1 MDYKVV
7 QADESWFRENISCQ
21 YACPVNTPASS
32 YIERIQEGDYDSAL
46 GLNYMANLFPHIL
59 GRVCTHPCESACRR
73 GKIDEPI
80 SICSLK
86 RVAADF
92 AEKKYPKRSLV
103 AKKTGKKMKVAIIG
117 AGPCGLAAGN
127 DLAVMGY
134 DVTIFEA
141 LPMAGG
147 MLSVGIPP
155 YRLPWNKIDGAV
167 GWVEELGIKLK
178 LKSPVNTL
186 EKFDKL
192 VENYDAVYIAAG
204 AHKSMALEISGEDL
218 KGVVHGITYMK
229 DINLGKQKKVPS
241 RVAVVGG
248 GFTAIDCAR
257 SSLRL
262 GAKEVFIIYR
272 RTLKEMPAGELEVS
286 LAEEE
291 AIKILYLTTP
301 IKISG
306 DKKSKVTALDCIKNR
321 LGEPDASGR
330 RRPEPIPGS
339 EFTLPVDMVIA
350 AIGQAPD
357 TAFMAG
363 KSGVKFTK
371 WGTVKV
377 DAESFM
383 TSRKGVFAGGDFMTG
398 PRNAIEVIGDGRKAA
413 RAIDKYLSGGKE
425 RRYDYFFK
433 DKDPVR
439 NDPGYES
446 IPRQKQNAVQMGAR
460 WDIDK
465 EVELGFSEENASKEA
480 DRCLLCHY
488 NIFID
493 EKCVLCGGCIDV
505 CPHNCIEMI
514 SRDKVETEGLLDGSI
529 PDDWDAV
536 MAIDEEK
543 CIRCG
548 LCVKRCPVDA
558 ITMKRF
564 SYTEAAV

>member
-1 MDYKVV
+1 VDYKVV
-7 QADESWFRENISCQ
+7 RADENWFRENVSCQ
-21 YACPVNTPASS
+21 YACPVNTPASN

-73 GKIDEPI
+73 GKIDEPV

-92 AEKKYPKRSLV
+92 AEKKYPKRRLV
-103 AKKTGKKMKVAIIG
+103 AKKTGKKVAIIG
-117 AGPCGLAAGN
+117 AGPSGLAAGN
-127 DLAVMGY
+127 DLAIAGH

-155 YRLPWNKIDGAV
+155 YRLPWNKIEGAV
-167 GWVEELGIKLK
+167 NWVNELGITLK
-178 LKSPVNTL
+178 LNSPVRSS
-186 EKFDKL
+186 EEFDEL
-192 VENYDAVYIAAG
+192 VEKHDAVYIAAG
-204 AHKSMALEISGEDL
+204 AHKSPELDISGEDL

-229 DINLGKQKKVPS
+229 AINLGNQEKVPS

-262 GAKEVFIIYR
+262 GAKEVFMIYR
-272 RTLKEMPAGELEVS
+272 RTLNEMPAGELEVS
-286 LAEEE
+286 MAEEE

-306 DKKSKVTALDCIKNR
+306 DKDSKVTAIECIKNK

-357 TAFMAG
+357 ISFMAET
-363 KSGVKFTK
+363 SGVKFTK
-371 WGTVKV
+371 WGTVEV
-377 DAESFM
+377 DTESFT
-383 TSRKGVFAGGDFMTG
+383 TSRKGVFAGGDFITG

-413 RAIDKYLSGGKE
+413 RAIDNYLSGNKE
-425 RRYDYFFK
+425 RGYDYFFK
-433 DKDPVR
+433 DQEPVR
-439 NDPGYES
+439 NDIGYEK

-465 EVELGFSEENASKEA
+465 EVELGFSRESASKEA

-505 CPHNCIEMI
+505 CPHNCIAMI
-514 SRDKVETEGLLDGSI
+514 SRDKVETEDMLDGSI

-536 MAIDEEK
+536 MAIDEEQ

-564 SYTEAAV
+564 SYAEAAV

>member
-7 QADESWFRENISCQ
+7 QADGNWFRENISCQ

-73 GKIDEPI
+73 GKIDEPV

-92 AEKKYPKRSLV
+92 AEKEYPRRRSV
-103 AKKTGKKMKVAIIG
+103 TKKTGKKKKVAIIG
-117 AGPCGLAAGN
+117 AGPSGLAAGN
-127 DLAVMGY
+127 DLAVMGH

-167 GWVEELGIKLK
+167 GWVEKLGIKLK
-178 LKSPVNTL
+178 LKSPINSL

-192 VENYDAVYIAAG
+192 VKKHDAVYIAAG
-204 AHKSMALEISGEDL
+204 AHKSMALEIPGEDL

-229 DINLGKQKKVPS
+229 DINLEKQKKVPS

-306 DKKSKVTALDCIKNR
+306 DKKSKVTALECIKNR

-330 RRPEPIPGS
+330 RRPEPISGS

-357 TAFMAG
+357 AGFMAG

-377 DAESFM
+377 DAESFK
-383 TSRKGVFAGGDFMTG
+383 TNRKGVFAGGDFITG

-413 RAIDKYLSGGKE
+413 RAIDKYLSGNNE
-425 RRYDYFFK
+425 RK
-433 DKDPVR
+433 
-439 NDPGYES
+439 YEY
-446 IPRQKQNAVQMGAR
+446 
-460 WDIDK
+460 
-465 EVELGFSEENASKEA
+465 L
-480 DRCLLCHY
+480 
-488 NIFID
+488 
-493 EKCVLCGGCIDV
+493 
-505 CPHNCIEMI
+505 
-514 SRDKVETEGLLDGSI
+514 
-529 PDDWDAV
+529 
-536 MAIDEEK
+536 
-543 CIRCG
+543 
-548 LCVKRCPVDA
+548 
-558 ITMKRF
+558 
-564 SYTEAAV
+564 